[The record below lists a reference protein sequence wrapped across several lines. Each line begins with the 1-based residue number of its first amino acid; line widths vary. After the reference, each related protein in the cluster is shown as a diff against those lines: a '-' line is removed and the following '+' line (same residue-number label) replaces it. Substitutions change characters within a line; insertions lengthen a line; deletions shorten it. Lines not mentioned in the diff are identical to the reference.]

1 MTYLNFDRVR
11 LEAATLPSTP
21 TLATAATILRAA
33 ICNAEGFGELT
44 FESKDLAKLYAALNP
59 PRRVKPGAF
68 GFDWVHRAIAKKD
81 DSRECLKQVYCDGM
95 NFVATDGHRLHLI
108 PCPPGTTSG
117 YYDRSGALL
126 PDPTSIGPFPDYMRI
141 VSRTE
146 RHPKCVLNI
155 AELPI
160 ECSGYLNHTF
170 YDVYVLPNG
179 ALVNDI
185 YFGQAIHGA
194 KTVVAYLSQD
204 AEETIRLELPDQA
217 VAIIAPSFR
226 KQDPEVKDN
235 V

>member
-95 NFVATDGHRLHLI
+95 NFVATD
-108 PCPPGTTSG
+108 
-117 YYDRSGALL
+117 
-126 PDPTSIGPFPDYMRI
+126 
-141 VSRTE
+141 
-146 RHPKCVLNI
+146 
-155 AELPI
+155 
-160 ECSGYLNHTF
+160 
-170 YDVYVLPNG
+170 
-179 ALVNDI
+179 
-185 YFGQAIHGA
+185 
-194 KTVVAYLSQD
+194 
-204 AEETIRLELPDQA
+204 
-217 VAIIAPSFR
+217 
-226 KQDPEVKDN
+226 
-235 V
+235 